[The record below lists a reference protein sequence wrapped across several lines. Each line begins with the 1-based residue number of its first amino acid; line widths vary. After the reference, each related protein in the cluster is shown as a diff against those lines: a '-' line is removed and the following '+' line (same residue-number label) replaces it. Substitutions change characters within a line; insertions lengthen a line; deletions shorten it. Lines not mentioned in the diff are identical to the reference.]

1 MMIARLRNDPIPL
14 RQRRAGMDFPEAME
28 QVLLKGMA
36 RNADD
41 RYPSTPEFAAA
52 LTASASGAGVPQPGG
67 GVLGKLFGR

>member
-1 MMIARLRNDPIPL
+1 MIARLRNDPIAL

-41 RYPSTPEFAAA
+41 RYASTPEFAEA
-52 LTASASGAGVPQPGG
+52 LRASASGNMTPQPGSS
-67 GVLGKLFGR
+67 VLGKLFGR